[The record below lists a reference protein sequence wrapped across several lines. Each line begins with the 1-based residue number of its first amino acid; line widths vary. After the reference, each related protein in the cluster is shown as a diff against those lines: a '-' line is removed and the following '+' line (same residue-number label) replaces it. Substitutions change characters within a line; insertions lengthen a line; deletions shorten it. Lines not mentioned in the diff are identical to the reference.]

1 MWRIKL
7 TGCVLVIGVC
17 TAVGLKMAARLK
29 ARVKILGEIVNATDR
44 IAQYIKLEDED
55 IESIL
60 KRTLPKG
67 VAFDGVGVITENG
80 VALTSEDVSLLSDF
94 LCSLGMGD
102 KISETVKCNSYKQLF
117 IKQWEEAQRA
127 VEEKYKLYSTT
138 GFICGVILS
147 FLWW

>member
-7 TGCVLVIGVC
+7 TGCILVIGVC
-17 TAVGLKMAARLK
+17 GAVGMKAAGKLKG
-29 ARVKILGEIVNATDR
+29 RVKILLELIAAIDR
-44 IAQYIKLEDED
+44 IAQYIKLENED

-67 VAFDGVGVITENG
+67 ITFDAVGVIAENS
-80 VALTSEDVSLLSDF
+80 VALTQEDVQLLSDF
-94 LCSLGMGD
+94 LGSLGMGD

-117 IKQWEEAQRA
+117 IKQWEEADRQ
-127 VEEKYKLYSTT
+127 VEEKYKLYSTM
-138 GFICGVILS
+138 GFICGFIIS